1 MLYLVELRGWAL
13 GEGLFLSTARQHPAG
28 RGQKPCQKQS

>member
-13 GEGLFLSTARQHPAG
+13 GEGLLSTARQHPAG
-28 RGQKPCQKQS
+28 RGQKPCQEQS